1 MAKYNYDKSVLK
13 GLGVGPF
20 LNEVKVREA
29 EIAKG
34 ENKPLKADFNAN
46 ILAKKLHPAVQY
58 GVIEKVIDRGDA
70 KTFVIAPDAEKECTE
85 LAYFRAGQYISVN
98 LDIGEAKL
106 SKPYTLSSGPKDA
119 LGNSGNTYAITVKKT
134 ANGYASDYILGNWA
148 EGTKLTLSAPLGE
161 FYYVRLRDAKDIIA
175 LAGGS
180 GITPFYSMAQAI
192 ADGIEDFNLTIL
204 YGSRTADNILLGK
217 ELDEVAARSNGKVKI
232 VNILSDEEKKGFEHG
247 FITAE
252 LIKKYA
258 PKGDYSIFVC
268 GPKAMYAFAE
278 KEIAKLELPKRRVR
292 FELSGEYGDPSQDP
306 EFPKDM
312 IGKEFKV
319 KVLVRGEEFETTCKS
334 QQTLLNAM
342 ESAGIRVPNDCRSG
356 ECGWCHSRLIKGE
369 YYVPAKADGRRLADA
384 TFGWVHPC
392 TTYPL
397 SDIEIE
403 VFPLLEK

>member
-20 LNEVKVREA
+20 LNEVKTREA

-34 ENKPLKADFNAN
+34 STEPLKADFNAN
-46 ILAKKLHPAVQY
+46 VLAKKLHPSVQF
-58 GVIEKVIDRGDA
+58 GVVDRVVDRGDA
-70 KTFVIAPDAEKECTE
+70 KTFVIVPDTEKGCSEF
-85 LAYFRAGQYISVN
+85 AYFRAGQYISVS

-106 SKPYTLSSGPKDA
+106 CKPYSLSSGPKDA
-119 LGNSGNTYAITVKKT
+119 LGNNGNSYAITVKKT
-134 ANGYASDYILGNWA
+134 ANGYASDFILDTWK

-161 FYYVRLRDAKDIIA
+161 FYFVGLRDAKDVIA

-204 YGSRTADNILLGK
+204 YGSRTADNILLK
-217 ELDEVAARSNGKVKI
+217 DELEDAASRSGGKVKI
-232 VNILSDEEKKGFEHG
+232 VNILSDEEKEGYEHG

-252 LIKKYA
+252 LIQKYA
-258 PKGDYSIFVC
+258 PEGDYSVFVC
-268 GPKAMYAFAE
+268 GPKAMYNFAE
-278 KEIAKLELPKRRVR
+278 KEIAKIGLPRRRAR
-292 FELSGEYGDPSQDP
+292 FELSGEYGDPAVDA
-306 EFPKDM
+306 EFPKEAV
-312 IGKEFKV
+312 GKEFAV
-319 KVLVRGEEFETTCKS
+319 KVLVRGETFETTCRS

-342 ESAGIRVPNDCRSG
+342 ESAGIRVPSDCRSG
-356 ECGWCHSRLIKGE
+356 QCGWCHSRLIKGE
-369 YYVPAKADGRRLADA
+369 YYVPAKADGRRAADK

-392 TTYPL
+392 VTYPL

-403 VFPLLEK
+403 VFPMLEG